1 MNSIRTSLHYLHVHS
16 TILDAIIAKSVML
29 DTGQHAHNRPVTAAT
44 PINLTAVDLS
54 DQLHE
59 LALLLCRAV
68 GQHPPKGLP
77 VRDLYAMLDTEQTV
91 TRLDTRPDRDHI
103 RRVLHSATMRM
114 QSICERRQVMRYIGV
129 CTQCGYGIW
138 ADEDADITADTYTC
152 DMCHATGS
160 LATVAAAHR
169 LRLMMSGIT
178 GTAAELATLLRSCG
192 YNARRNTITQW
203 GKRGLVH
210 MVGHDGDG
218 APVYRLADILARLN

>member
-1 MNSIRTSLHYLHVHS
+1 MNSIRTSLHYLHVQS
-16 TILDAIIAKSVML
+16 TVLDAIIAKSVML

-44 PINLTAVDLS
+44 PINLTAADLS

-68 GQHPPKGLP
+68 GQHPPKGLT

-91 TRLDTRPDRDHI
+91 TRLDTRPDRDNI

-114 QSICERRQVMRYIGV
+114 QSICERRRVMRYIGV
-129 CTQCGYGIW
+129 CSQCGYGIW
-138 ADEDADITADTYTC
+138 VDEDADVTADTYTC
-152 DMCHATGS
+152 DMCRATGS

-178 GTAAELATLLRSCG
+178 GTAAELAALLRSCG

-203 GKRGLVH
+203 GRRGLVN
-210 MVGHDGDG
+210 MVGHDEDG
-218 APVYRLADILARLN
+218 APVYRLADILVRMT